1 MTRFTPALCLAA
13 SIFAAFVFAAPVL
26 AQKVDLSTIT
36 CKDFF
41 EGPQERVSYVVMWLD
56 GYYANEDDPP
66 LVDFDRMKK
75 RVEELATFCAKNPT
89 HGLITAA
96 DEVLG
101 K

>member
-1 MTRFTPALCLAA
+1 MMRFTPALATVLIGAFALAA
-13 SIFAAFVFAAPVL
+13 PAA

-41 EGPQERVSYVVMWLD
+41 EGPQDRVSYVVMWLD

-66 LVDFDRMKK
+66 VVDFDRMKK
-75 RVEELATFCAKNPT
+75 RVEELAVYCAKNQT
-89 HGLITAA
+89 IGLGTAA
-96 DEVLG
+96 EEILG